1 MAFDLVARL
10 KVKDEMSGKLR
21 KVQTQLDATKR
32 SSDNYRDSLGRLH
45 GPNGRFIKETEK
57 AEKALGGLGSS
68 LKEIRGGFSTV
79 GAGALRMSNSIG
91 LLAAGYFSAQAAASA
106 FNKTIGAAAQYEMRE
121 VTLSAMFGSESK
133 KNVNSFLG
141 YLESRADVSQYSMD
155 DFLDVGKSF
164 VPTTKD
170 LRQLER
176 ATNLAERLGAIDP
189 EQGIT
194 GAAYA
199 LKEFFSGD
207 AVSLVERFE
216 LPRSELNKIKNLPLK
231 DQLDQLDKFLNK
243 LGATNELIDAQ
254 SKTTMG
260 QWRTAI
266 GGVNRAFREMGT
278 DALTSIKPMLAEFNN
293 WLKGPQ
299 FSALKSWGVD
309 AFSGL
314 VEGAVNAVRNAT
326 SYVQKNFINNPA
338 FNQLPTFES
347 KVAFVFD
354 SIGNSFNKWWSAGGK
369 AQTTKVTSDL
379 IGFLV
384 DGLEGSIKPLTSV
397 ATKVGRGI
405 ADGVMQG
412 IKDHLNVVALLNPAK
427 QQMEEFNNQ
436 YNSTKKLKEE
446 LDTWSKENPGKPMV
460 EGGTIGAPAKSESL
474 WDKATNALGFS
485 GGLDR
490 VPYNNYPTRL
500 HQDEM
505 VLTSQEA
512 RDYRNSNGGGNS
524 APNITIHATIREEAD
539 IDKLARKLAFQL
551 AM

>member
-1 MAFDLVARL
+1 MAFDVVGRL
-10 KVKDEMSGKLR
+10 IIKDEMSGKLR
-21 KVQTQLDATKR
+21 KVQSQLEATSRSTGAFSDHLRTLGKR
-32 SSDNYRDSLGRLH
+32 NDTFSAGAERASRMLSSMT
-45 GPNGRFIKETEK
+45 K
-57 AEKALGGLGSS
+57 
-68 LKEIRGGFSTV
+68 GFSSAGS
-79 GAGALRMSNSIG
+79 GASRLSDSVG
-91 LLAAGYFSAQAAASA
+91 LLAAGYLTAQTAASA

-231 DQLDQLDKFLNK
+231 DQLDQLDKFLDK

-254 SKTTMG
+254 SKTAMG

-278 DALTSIKPMLAEFNN
+278 DALTSIKPMLTEFNN
-293 WLKGPQ
+293 WIKGPQ
-299 FSALKSWGVD
+299 FTALKTWGVD
-309 AFSGL
+309 AFGGL
-314 VEGAVNAVRNAT
+314 VSGAVTAVREAT
-326 SYVQKNFINNPA
+326 SYIQTHFINNPQ
-338 FNQLPTFES
+338 FQRLPDIPSKIKFIFEDISKTFQ
-347 KVAFVFD
+347 
-354 SIGNSFNKWWSAGGK
+354 KWLNAGGTNK
-369 AQTTKVTSDL
+369 IQEMSRRAIDILGESLQASQPLIEAAMTLGTQVGIAITKGVGQGLGKLL
-379 IGFLV
+379 IGDKGIDMVQNTFSDAQLV
-384 DGLEGSIKPLTSV
+384 KIGGKLPDAVKERNASG
-397 ATKVGRGI
+397 AYWVGH
-405 ADGVMQG
+405 
-412 IKDHLNVVALLNPAK
+412 K
-427 QQMEEFNNQ
+427 
-436 YNSTKKLKEE
+436 
-446 LDTWSKENPGKPMV
+446 
-460 EGGTIGAPAKSESL
+460 
-474 WDKATNALGFS
+474 ALGHS
-485 GGLDR
+485 SGLDR
-490 VPYNNYPTRL
+490 VPYNNYPARL

-505 VLTSQEA
+505 VLNSQEA
-512 RDYRNSNGGGNS
+512 RDYRNGESGGKT
-524 APNITIHATIREEAD
+524 APTITIQTVNVNNGMDYNSFVGR
-539 IDKLARKLAFQL
+539 LAHDLANY
-551 AM
+551 

>member
-1 MAFDLVARL
+1 MAFDVVARL
-10 KVKDEMSGKLR
+10 LIKDEMSGKLR
-21 KVQTQLDATKR
+21 KVQSQLEATSRSTGAFSDHLRTLGKR
-32 SSDNYRDSLGRLH
+32 NDTFSAGAERASRMLSSMT
-45 GPNGRFIKETEK
+45 K
-57 AEKALGGLGSS
+57 
-68 LKEIRGGFSTV
+68 GFSSA
-79 GAGALRMSNSIG
+79 GAGAFRLSNSVG
-91 LLAAGYFSAQAAASA
+91 LLAAGYLTAQTAASA
-106 FNKTIGAAAQYEMRE
+106 FNKTVGAAAQYEMRE

-216 LPRSELNKIKNLPLK
+216 LPRSELNKIKNLPLT
-231 DQLDQLDKFLNK
+231 DQLDQLDKFLDR

-254 SKTTMG
+254 SKTAMG

-278 DALTSIKPMLAEFNN
+278 DALISIKPMLAEFNN

-299 FSALKSWGVD
+299 FTALKSWGVD
-309 AFSGL
+309 AFGGL

-338 FNQLPTFES
+338 FNQLSTFEQ
-347 KVAFVFD
+347 KVVFVFD
-354 SIGNSFNKWWSAGGK
+354 SIGESFNKWWVSGGK
-369 AQTTKVTSDL
+369 NQTTKVTSDL
-379 IGFLV
+379 IGFLIDTV
-384 DGLEGSIKPLTSV
+384 EGSGKQLTAIGV
-397 ATKVGRGI
+397 KVGNGI
-405 ADGVMQG
+405 AMGIMQG
-412 IKDHLNVVALLNPAK
+412 IKDHLNVASLLNPVK
-427 QQMEEFNNQ
+427 QQMEEFNRQ
-436 YNSTKKLKEE
+436 YNSAEKLKKE
-446 LDTWSKENPGKPMV
+446 LDSWSKDNPGKPKI
-460 EGGTIGAPAKSESL
+460 EGGSIEAPAKPDSL

-485 GGLDR
+485 SGLDR
-490 VPYNNYPTRL
+490 VPYNNYPARL

-505 VLTSQEA
+505 VLNSQEA
-512 RDYRNSNGGGNS
+512 RDYRNSGAGGKTPPSIVIQNVTISNGMDYDTFVG
-524 APNITIHATIREEAD
+524 R
-539 IDKLARKLAFQL
+539 LARDL